1 MKAEYTARSLE
12 LARLK
17 TGATI
22 HVKAFA
28 DECGITEATLSTV
41 MCDLLAEG
49 VVKRPGA
56 NRRSGYVAVD
66 PASIVVVMQPA
77 RSRGRPPVKTDE
89 PLHPLYAVFG
99 IRKVEIA
106 LLNVWGNSDVFG
118 EAA

>member
-1 MKAEYTARSLE
+1 MKAEYTARSLA

-22 HVKAFA
+22 IVKAFA

-77 RSRGRPPVKTDE
+77 HGRGRPKKEE